1 MNRALELAV
10 LGMGSVSPN
19 PLVGCVIVY
28 NNKIIGEGFHQK
40 NGEKLA
46 EVNAI
51 ESVRDHSLLREST
64 LYVTLEPCS
73 HHGKTPP
80 CSDLI
85 IKKGIKKVVVA
96 VEDPNPLVSGSG
108 IRKLRDAGVQVELAL
123 GRDKA
128 LEVNKRFFMSMVNKR
143 PYVIL
148 KWAQTADRF
157 LARKN
162 YDSKWISDEYSRA
175 IVHTWRAQ
183 EDAIM
188 VGKNTAKY
196 DNPKLTVRGTAG
208 KNPLRVVLD
217 QKLELDRKLELFSD
231 GLPTLCYNLNDS
243 KVLSETEFIKVT
255 GKSFIE
261 GVLTDLGLRNIQSL
275 IVEGG
280 AQLLSS
286 FIDKDLWDE
295 ARVFTSPKFFGDGI
309 KAPDINIPYTEEP
322 LMSDKLLTYRNK

>member
-1 MNRALELAV
+1 M
-10 LGMGSVSPN
+10 
-19 PLVGCVIVY
+19 
-28 NNKIIGEGFHQK
+28 
-40 NGEKLA
+40 
-46 EVNAI
+46 
-51 ESVRDHSLLREST
+51 
-64 LYVTLEPCS
+64 
-73 HHGKTPP
+73 
-80 CSDLI
+80 
-85 IKKGIKKVVVA
+85 A

>member
-1 MNRALELAV
+1 MNRALELAA
-10 LGMGSVSPN
+10 LGIGNVSPN
-19 PLVGCVIVY
+19 PLVGCVIVH
-28 NNKIIGEGFHQK
+28 NNEIIGEGFHQK
-40 NGEKLA
+40 YGEKHA

-51 ESVRDHSLLREST
+51 ESVRDPSLLEKST

-85 IKKGIKKVVVA
+85 IKKKIKKVVVA
-96 VEDPNPLVSGSG
+96 IKDPNPLVSGSG
-108 IRKLRDAGVQVELAL
+108 IRKLRDAGVQVELDL

-128 LEVNKRFFMSMVNKR
+128 IEVNKRFLTSVVNKR

-148 KWAQTADRF
+148 KWAQTADGF

-162 YDSKWISDEYSRA
+162 HDSKWISDEYSRA

-243 KVLSETEFIKVT
+243 KVLNETEFIKVT

-261 GVLTDLGLRNIQSL
+261 GVLADLGSRNIQSL

-309 KAPDINIPYTEEP
+309 KAP
-322 LMSDKLLTYRNK
+322 